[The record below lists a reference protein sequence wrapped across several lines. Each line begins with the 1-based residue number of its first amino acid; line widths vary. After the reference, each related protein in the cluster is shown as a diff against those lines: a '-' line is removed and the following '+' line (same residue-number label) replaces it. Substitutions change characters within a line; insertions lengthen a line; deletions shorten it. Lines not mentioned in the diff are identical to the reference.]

1 MNKLKETKFF
11 KAVSKTWNNKFFSV
25 PWVRL
30 GLLALLL
37 NFIIECLSRHSLLK
51 GFVYF
56 GKHPLAF
63 LFNSVMIF
71 FTLSFAMLFKKRV
84 FATFFI
90 SAVWLGLGI
99 TNFIIR
105 GQRKTPFTAPDFLN
119 ISDGLKIIKKYF
131 SMFQIVL
138 VIVLVVVVI
147 GAIVFLAIKSPKV
160 KTKINYLVSTL
171 VIAVSFGVIMLTNY
185 ISNATGLIPTKFG
198 NIVMAYDTYGFGYVF
213 SCSLFRSGISKPK
226 DYSAGKVDDVV
237 QDVDEKIDDKKEPD
251 KDVER
256 PNIIFLQL
264 ESFFD
269 STLVK
274 GLEFSEDPIPT
285 MHELYKKYPS
295 GYLSVPSFGAGT
307 ANTEFETITGM
318 NLDDFGPG
326 EYPYKTVLRNNACES
341 ICYYLSNYGYT
352 NTALHDNEGDFYT
365 RNTVFSRLGFDSFV
379 SLEYFEK
386 YDTNPIGWPKDECLI
401 DEIVGILDSTKE
413 QDFIYTISVQGHG
426 DYPENTDG
434 MDLPIKVSNNN
445 ITGNAAGFEYYVNQT
460 HEMDAFVADL
470 IKALEQRDEKT
481 VLVMYGD
488 HLPTFD
494 FTDDVLE
501 NGDIYQTQYVI
512 WNNLDLEIEDKDV
525 QSFQLASYVMDNLGM
540 VGGVISKL
548 HIASMDSEDNEKY
561 LDNLKLLEY
570 DILYGECEAYNGVN
584 PYRITNMKMGYKP
597 IKVLNAENVYSHVE
611 LRGRNFT
618 ESSVVSI
625 NGTEYTTIY
634 NGPNELWV
642 NNLKVKPGDAV
653 CVIQYSVNG
662 NELSR
667 TSIYT
672 VN

>member
-11 KAVSKTWNNKFFSV
+11 KSVSGVWNNKFFSIV
-25 PWVRL
+25 WIRL
-30 GLLALLL
+30 GLLAVLL

-51 GFVYF
+51 GIVYW

-63 LFNSVMIF
+63 LFNCVMIF
-71 FTLSFAMLFKKRV
+71 FTLSFAALFKKRV

-105 GQRKTPFTAPDFLN
+105 SSRKTPFTAPDFLN
-119 ISDGLKIIKKYF
+119 ISEGLKIIKKYF
-131 SMFQIVL
+131 SMFQIIL
-138 VIVLVVVVI
+138 VIVLVAALI
-147 GAIVFLAIKSPKV
+147 GLLVFIAIKSPKV
-160 KTKINYLVSTL
+160 KEKINYLLSSL
-171 VIAVSFGVIMLTNY
+171 IIAVSFGVIMLANY
-185 ISNATGLIPTKFG
+185 ISNATGLIPRNFG

-226 DYSAGKVDDVV
+226 DYSPGKVDNVIQNV
-237 QDVDEKIDDKKEPD
+237 DDKVDDNED
-251 KDVER
+251 KDKDIER

-269 STLVK
+269 VTLVK
-274 GLEFSEDPIPT
+274 NLEFSEDPIPT
-285 MHELYKKYPS
+285 MHKLYKKYPS

-341 ICYYLSNYGYT
+341 ICYYLGNYGYT
-352 NTALHDNEGDFYT
+352 NTALHNNEGDFYS
-365 RNTVFSRLGFDSFV
+365 RNTVFSRLGFDTFV
-379 SLEYFEK
+379 SLEYFEEYEK
-386 YDTNPIGWPKDECLI
+386 NPIGWTKDKCLI
-401 DEIVGILDSTKE
+401 NEITGILDSTKK

-426 DYPENTDG
+426 DYPEDTSE
-434 MDLPIKVSNNN
+434 MDMPIKVYNNKY
-445 ITGNAAGFEYYVNQT
+445 TGNPDGFEYYVNQI
-460 HEMDAFVADL
+460 HEMDSFVDEL
-470 IKALEQRDEKT
+470 IKELEKRDEKT

-494 FTDDVLE
+494 FTDDMLL

-512 WNNLDLEIEDKDV
+512 WNNFDLKLDNRDI
-525 QSFQLASYVMDNLGM
+525 QSYQLASYVMNSLDM
-540 VGGVISKL
+540 VGGFISKL
-548 HIASMDSEDNEKY
+548 HIASMNSDNQKEY

-570 DILYGECEAYNGVN
+570 DILYGSCEAYDGVN

-597 IKVLNAENVYSHVE
+597 IKVLGAENVYSHVE
-611 LRGRNFT
+611 IKGQNFT
-618 ESSVVSI
+618 EASVVCI
-625 NGTEYTTIY
+625 NGTDYTTIY
-634 NGPNELWV
+634 NGPNEIWV
-642 NNLKVKPGDAV
+642 NNYKLKPGDEI

-672 VN
+672 CK